1 MAYPYIPSGGLIQTA
16 FNQFRKSFPSK
27 VDSGTLK
34 KLGIASSNE
43 GALINILKFIGV
55 LTEQNDKTP
64 EGTKLFTQH
73 ADEDFQDELASLIKS
88 AYEELFEL
96 RGDDAWKL
104 DRDARSFVE
113 RMKRVR

>member
-64 EGTKLFTQH
+64 QRH
-73 ADEDFQDELASLIKS
+73 
-88 AYEELFEL
+88 
-96 RGDDAWKL
+96 
-104 DRDARSFVE
+104 
-113 RMKRVR
+113 